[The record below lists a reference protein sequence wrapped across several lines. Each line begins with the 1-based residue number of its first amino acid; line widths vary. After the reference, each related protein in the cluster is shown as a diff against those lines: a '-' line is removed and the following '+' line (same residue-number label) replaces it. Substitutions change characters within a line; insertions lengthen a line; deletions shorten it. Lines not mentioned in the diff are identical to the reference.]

1 MKIKKITTLIAVTLG
16 LCALGATAEEATE
29 TKRVSPATRADKN
42 SDGVLSQDEWTFSA
56 EQFTQLDKNGDG
68 VIDATEQAGL
78 RGQRGEG
85 GIGRGAGEDGKG
97 GAGHGKGAPGK
108 GGAGRGKGRG
118 GA

>member
-1 MKIKKITTLIAVTLG
+1 MKKITTLIAVTLG
-16 LCALGATAEEATE
+16 LCALGVTAQEATE

-42 SDGVLSQDEWTFSA
+42 GDGVLSQDEWTFGA

-68 VIDATEQAGL
+68 AIDATEQAGL
-78 RGQRGEG
+78 RGQR
-85 GIGRGAGEDGKG
+85 GKG

-108 GGAGRGKGRG
+108 GGAGHGKGGAGRGKGGG